1 MFYYLRL
8 NVMKTNIYPC
18 FSLSTIDRAASR
30 RTCAAPTR
38 RHIFMQTV
46 LPDSLS
52 NAETSN
58 PDLFEITPTSLW
70 LEDYSQ
76 LRVLFDQ
83 WKSQGVTDLVDH
95 LERDPAHLAACF
107 ASARVLRVN
116 QRTLSLFGDRKS
128 TRLNSSH

>member
-1 MFYYLRL
+1 
-8 NVMKTNIYPC
+8 MKTDIYPR
-18 FSLSTIDRAASR
+18 FSLATIDRAASR

-52 NAETSN
+52 NAETTN
-58 PDLFEITPTSLW
+58 PDLLEITPTSLW

-83 WKSQGVTDLVDH
+83 WKSQGVKRSE
-95 LERDPAHLAACF
+95 ER
-107 ASARVLRVN
+107 RVGQECVS
-116 QRTLSLFGDRKS
+116 TFKS
-128 TRLNSSH
+128 RCSPVHYKKKQ